1 MKKNG
6 LEERFYARLI
16 ALERRSRLT
25 ADTYRL
31 EIRRFLEW
39 LEREALKPDDIDSG
53 GLTVYLN
60 FRRQGEKGIN
70 SVSTAKALSALRSFF
85 RFLEAERIRPDN
97 PALLLETPRR
107 QKHLPAVLDRRGVE
121 DVLSASDDG
130 TPLGLRN
137 RALYEL
143 IYSAGLRISE
153 AVALNI
159 EDLDFPG
166 RAARV
171 RGKGNKERFVVFG
184 SQAEAVLKRYI
195 REARPALAKKK
206 RSQALFIGRTG
217 KRLSR
222 KGIWKNYTRPAAV
235 AGVSSKLHTLRHS
248 FATEL
253 LAGGADLR
261 SVQEL
266 LGHADIAT
274 TQIYTHVDVRTLR
287 EKHKQYLPNLDLF
300 KERKG
305 R

>member
-1 MKKNG
+1 VKKNG

-97 PALLLETPRR
+97 PALLLEMPRR

>member
-1 MKKNG
+1 VKKNG

-39 LEREALKPDDIDSG
+39 LEREALQAEKIDSA
-53 GLTVYLN
+53 GLSEYIN

-85 RFLEAERIRPDN
+85 RFLEAERIRQDN
-97 PALLLETPRR
+97 PALLLETPRKQR
-107 QKHLPAVLDRRGVE
+107 RLPAVLDQCTVE
-121 DVLSASDDG
+121 DVLKAADDG

-143 IYSAGLRISE
+143 IYSAGLRVSE
-153 AVALNI
+153 AVALNV
-159 EDLDFPG
+159 EDVDFPG
-166 RAARV
+166 GSARV
-171 RGKGNKERFVVFG
+171 RGKGNKERLVVFG
-184 SQAEAVLKRYI
+184 SQAATILKKYI
-195 REARPALAKKK
+195 KEARPALAKKK
-206 RSQALFIGRTG
+206 QSRALFIGKTG

-222 KGIWKNYTRPAAV
+222 KGIWKNYTRPAALT
-235 AGVSSKLHTLRHS
+235 GVSSKLHTLRHS

-266 LGHADIAT
+266 LGHADLAT

-305 R
+305 Q